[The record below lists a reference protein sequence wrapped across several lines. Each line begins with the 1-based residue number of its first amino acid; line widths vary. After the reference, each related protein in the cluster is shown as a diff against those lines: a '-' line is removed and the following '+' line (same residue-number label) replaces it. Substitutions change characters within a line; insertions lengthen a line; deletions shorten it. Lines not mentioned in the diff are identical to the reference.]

1 MNVTI
6 ITGPPG
12 AGKSTISKLYA
23 QQRPKC
29 VRIETDDIRHM
40 VITPH
45 MAPWQGEEGKRQL
58 NLGIRNTC
66 LLAHEFLKADFDVV
80 IADFLTEY
88 TFPFYKE
95 SFEKCDLKIIQLT
108 AEFEVLKKRFI
119 QRGKTITEEE
129 FKMLFDMQKKFTH
142 YDYQVD
148 NTLLTQEET
157 VKMIKAMVNKS

>member
-1 MNVTI
+1 MKVII

-12 AGKSTISKLYA
+12 AGKSTISNLYA

-58 NLGIRNTC
+58 NLGIQNTC
-66 LLAHEFLKADFDVV
+66 MLAHEFLKADFEVV

-108 AEFEVLKKRFI
+108 AKFDELKKRFV

-129 FKMLFDMQKKFTH
+129 FKMLFDMQEKFTH
-142 YDYQVD
+142 YDFQID
-148 NTLLTQEET
+148 NTLLSPEET
-157 VKMIKAMVNKS
+157 VNKIKEIISK

>member
-1 MNVTI
+1 MGVI
-6 ITGPPG
+6 IFTGPPG

-23 QQRPKC
+23 LQRPKC

-66 LLAHEFLKADFDVV
+66 LLAHEFLKADFEIV

-95 SFEKCDLKIIQLT
+95 SFEKNDLKIIQLT
-108 AEFEVLKKRFI
+108 AKFEKLKKRFI
-119 QRGKTITEEE
+119 QRGQSITENE
-129 FKMLFDMQKKFTH
+129 FIMLYDM
-142 YDYQVD
+142 
-148 NTLLTQEET
+148 
-157 VKMIKAMVNKS
+157 